1 MRNNVEKTPSMLDI
15 IVTSAKNCVRSVR
28 EHSTSLMNMASMMT
42 FANRMVELVA
52 IMTAKDVLGLVEGR
66 VFMTYATAS
75 LYAAIIICLRSS
87 MANYIDTHRKQNKQN

>member
-42 FANRMVELVA
+42 FASRMVELFA
-52 IMTAKDVLGLVEGR
+52 IMTAKDVSGLVEGR
-66 VFMTYATAS
+66 VFMTYATAT

-87 MANYIDTHRKQNKQN
+87 IANYIDTHRK